1 MILGSSNLRLTTN
14 CQLSF
19 DNLRTNQFSCP
30 NSLQADEG
38 YRRFPAKLTDSL
50 LELLIKDNH
59 SIHTIMTT
67 VNTKGLMLGLLAIGG
82 LLAGG
87 ALLNGQA
94 YAQLIGAS
102 NTAVAANSDDDVVT
116 QVNSAEIKQESE
128 TKCEA
133 KVSDDD
139 LVQVGDNANVAAND
153 CDTTQTATVAQA
165 NVNEDND
172 VQVAEATAC
181 QAIAL
186 GLGLNLCD
194 ITVEADVLNGIPE

>member
-1 MILGSSNLRLTTN
+1 
-14 CQLSF
+14 
-19 DNLRTNQFSCP
+19 
-30 NSLQADEG
+30 
-38 YRRFPAKLTDSL
+38 
-50 LELLIKDNH
+50 
-59 SIHTIMTT
+59 MTT

-102 NTAVAANSDDDVVT
+102 NTAVAANSDDDTVT
-116 QVNSAEIKQESE
+116 QVNAAEIKQESE

-139 LVQVGDNANVAAND
+139 KIQVGDNANVAAND

-181 QAIAL
+181 QSVAL
-186 GLGLNLCD
+186 LVSANICD
-194 ITVEADVLNGIPE
+194 VVVDVEILDDLPL

>member
-1 MILGSSNLRLTTN
+1 LIH
-14 CQLSF
+14 
-19 DNLRTNQFSCP
+19 
-30 NSLQADEG
+30 
-38 YRRFPAKLTDSL
+38 SL

-59 SIHTIMTT
+59 SVHTTMTT

-87 ALLNGQA
+87 AMFTTEQA
-94 YAQLIGAS
+94 YATILNGPLVGA
-102 NTAVAANSDDDVVT
+102 NNAAVAANSDDDTVT
-116 QVNSAEIKQESE
+116 QVNSATIKQESE

-139 LVQVGDNANVAAND
+139 KIQVGDNTNVAAND
-153 CDTTQTATVAQA
+153 CDTTQTASVAQA
-165 NVNEDND
+165 NVNQDND

-194 ITVEADVLNGIPE
+194 ITVEADVLSGLVE